1 MRDRIP
7 TGWLA
12 VFAALLLLPLGSLRA
27 QESPN
32 ADESF
37 EVEPPWLVQPND
49 DKKSANEKP
58 EAPPDA
64 AKLTQQLEQAK
75 KSSASVER
83 LVKIGALAKIDGE
96 QRALRVIRLE
106 SELARA
112 QVVAAQAEVAS
123 QQTRNAAGQTST
135 ADLDAATATLTA
147 ASAAAQAAEERYRKA
162 QLDAAALNLH
172 RQQRL
177 FAVGAARKSDVTRAE
192 EKLATLQRGEQ

>member
-7 TGWLA
+7 TGWL
-12 VFAALLLLPLGSLRA
+12 VVLAASLLLSPGSLCA

-37 EVEPPWLVQPND
+37 EVEPPWLVQPTD
-49 DKKSANEKP
+49 DKKGVNEKP

-75 KSSASVER
+75 KSAASVER

-112 QVVAAQAEVAS
+112 QVVAAQAEAAA
-123 QQTRNAAGQTST
+123 QQTRHAAGQTSK
-135 ADLDAATATLTA
+135 AVLDAATTTLTA

-177 FAVGAARKSDVTRAE
+177 FALGAARKSDVTRAE
-192 EKLATLQRGEQ
+192 EKLATLQRAEK